1 MKYLI
6 QIRIVLLIVISNYY
20 MDRKINENSNEKN
33 KKIKQ
38 KIEEIK

>member
-6 QIRIVLLIVISNYY
+6 QIRIVLLKVISNYY